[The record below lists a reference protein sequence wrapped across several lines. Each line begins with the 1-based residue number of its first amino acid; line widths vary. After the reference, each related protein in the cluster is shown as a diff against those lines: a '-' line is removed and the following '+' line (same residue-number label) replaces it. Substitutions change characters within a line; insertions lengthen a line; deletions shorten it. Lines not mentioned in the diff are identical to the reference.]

1 MAKLISPDKGKNI
14 ITYRDEK
21 IGTEWQRSAFDQLN
35 AIIMEACPTAKASI
49 KWAQPVWESAEGPM
63 IFLRSAAKHLTLGF
77 WRGAELADPTG
88 ILEGDGDR
96 MKHLKFKSL
105 DGLDAALIEGFVRQA
120 VALNA
125 QKGDPTKGK

>member
-1 MAKLISPDKGKNI
+1 MAKSVSPDKGKSI
-14 ITYRDEK
+14 LTYRDEK
-21 IGTEWQRSAFDQLN
+21 IGTEWQRSAFDQLS

-49 KWAQPVWESAEGPM
+49 KWAQPIWESAEGSM
-63 IFLRSAAKHLTLGF
+63 IYMRSAAKHLTLGF
-77 WRGAELADPTG
+77 WRGAEIEDATG
-88 ILEGDGDR
+88 ILEGDGER

-105 DGLDAALIEGFVRQA
+105 EEIDIALVEGFVRQA

>member
-1 MAKLISPDKGKNI
+1 MAKSVHPDKGKNI
-14 ITYRDEK
+14 LTYREEK
-21 IGTEWQRSAFDQLN
+21 IGTEWQRSAFDQLS

-77 WRGAELADPTG
+77 WRGAEMEDATG
-88 ILEGDGDR
+88 VLEGDGDR

-105 DGLDAALIEGFVRQA
+105 EGQA

-125 QKGDPTKGK
+125 QKGDPTKAK